1 MILERL
7 EITGFG
13 CLHDVSEELHPRVTV
28 ITGRNESGKSTL
40 LRAVRAALYG
50 IDAGGQGRAVDRS
63 DWARFEPWTRGAYG
77 LALTYKLDDGRRI
90 RVARRL
96 DTREQS
102 VQVLE
107 LGGSEL
113 TDELRSGRAVTPGR
127 FHLGIDEAVFCATA
141 WLGDDGLRID
151 APEGARQRAGQL
163 QEAIERLADTRRGVT
178 AAQALGRI
186 REAMDRVGTE
196 RRGTSPLGVA
206 TARLRA
212 LEHMLADARTRLS
225 AVAIDQERLAG
236 LEATLAAETER
247 WVDAER
253 ARLSARLSDTVHRRR
268 QLTELV
274 HEARLHAATLDATA
288 AYSRFPLDAE
298 TEVTTLGG
306 ELAQARAGATDA
318 GVRWDTAVER
328 LRPIRARRAEIASGV
343 AALSTPHGP
352 PIEPGSGVGERAQR
366 LRGELTAAAAMA
378 HRETGDDARVAALR
392 REIAATG
399 LHGLPSTVIDD
410 LVPQLELA
418 KRGGVALSAA
428 AVLIACCAA
437 ALGLG
442 LARVHLVVPSLIAVG
457 AGTAGAILCVWRA
470 WRRSRLASLAREA
483 ARQMAMEAGA
493 DPADIERLSARLPVL
508 RALHEA
514 LDDTERRTSRRQADA
529 ETTRIGLTS
538 LLERCQALAAES
550 GAADPRPRPAA
561 TADAV
566 IAAASEILDRVDMTV
581 ARSRRREELIAE
593 DAVLAAEEASCAQLR
608 DDVDRS
614 ARTVAHLE
622 TRLRGL
628 LDATGML
635 LPDRD
640 PALAVAGFRHAC
652 ESRRDHDEARRRL
665 TDLQRSVRALG
676 GDAAALEHVEA
687 GITDQL
693 AQRGGDLS
701 AALAAA
707 PPDAATL
714 QQLDVEAERARRAA
728 TSAGDQARELR
739 ARLGGVMDTLPSIA
753 DLEDERDVCAAARER
768 GLHQLKA
775 LSAAADMIE
784 SASRITHREL
794 APRLAAS
801 LASRLSLLT
810 GARYLNV
817 NVDTDHFAL
826 GLLSRERP
834 DMVSLDAVSH
844 GTRDQVAL
852 LLRLAL
858 CEVLGGSGE
867 RAPLLLDEPLLTSD
881 PARRDTFIEFLH
893 DLSATHQVLIST
905 ADPATIEAVSRV
917 TVGDCAVVRLEDP
930 ISIEVDGAAGAIG
943 RHSARMRLL
952 SGQG

>member
-13 CLHDVSEELHPRVTV
+13 CLHEVSEELHPRVTV
-28 ITGRNESGKSTL
+28 IAGRNESGKSTL

-151 APEGARQRAGQL
+151 AAEGARQRAGQL

-178 AAQALGRI
+178 AAQALGRL
-186 REAMDRVGTE
+186 REAMDRVGSE
-196 RRGTSPLGVA
+196 RRATSPLGVA

-212 LEHMLADARTRLS
+212 LERMLADARARLS
-225 AVAIDQERLAG
+225 AVALDQERLAG
-236 LEATLAAETER
+236 LEATLTAETEQ

-253 ARLSARLSDTVHRRR
+253 ARLSGRLADTVHRRA
-268 QLTELV
+268 QLIELV

-306 ELAQARAGATDA
+306 ELAQARLSAAEA
-318 GVRWDTAVER
+318 RVRGDTAVER
-328 LRPIRARRAEIASGV
+328 LRPIRARREEIARGV
-343 AALSTPHGP
+343 AALGIQHQT
-352 PIEPGSGVGERAQR
+352 PIEAGGAVGERAQR
-366 LRGELTAAAAMA
+366 LRGELIAAAAAA
-378 HRETGDDARVAALR
+378 HRETGDDAREAALR

-399 LHGLPSTVIDD
+399 LRGLPAPVIDE
-410 LVPQLELA
+410 LLPQLELA
-418 KRGGVALSAA
+418 KRGGTALNVA

-437 ALGLG
+437 ALGGG
-442 LARVHLVVPSLIAVG
+442 LARTHHVVPSLIAVG
-457 AGTAGAILCVWRA
+457 VGAVGVVLCVWQA
-470 WRRSRLASLAREA
+470 WQRSRSASTAREA
-483 ARQMAMEAGA
+483 ARQIAMEAGA
-493 DPADIERLSARLPVL
+493 DPADVERLSARLPVL

-514 LDDTERRTSRRQADA
+514 LDDTERRTSRRRADA
-529 ETTRIGLTS
+529 EATQVALGS
-538 LLERCQALAAES
+538 LLERCQALAAQS

-561 TADAV
+561 TTDAV
-566 IAAASEILDRVDMTV
+566 IAAAGEILDRVDMTV
-581 ARSRRREELIAE
+581 ARSRRREELLAG
-593 DAVLAAEEASCAQLR
+593 DAILAAEEAGCAQLR

-614 ARTVAHLE
+614 ARTVANLE

-628 LDATGML
+628 LDASGML

-665 TDLQRSVRALG
+665 ADLQRSARALG
-676 GDAAALEHVEA
+676 GDVAALEHLEA
-687 GITDQL
+687 DISDQL
-693 AQRGGDLS
+693 AQRGGDIA
-701 AALAAA
+701 AALGAT

-714 QQLDVEAERARRAA
+714 QQLDLDAERARRAA

-739 ARLGGVMDTLPSIA
+739 ARLGGVLDTLPSVA
-753 DLEDERDVCAAARER
+753 DLEDERDACATARER

-775 LSAAADMIE
+775 LRTAADMIE
-784 SASRITHREL
+784 SASRVTHREL
-794 APRLAAS
+794 APRLAQS
-801 LASRLSLLT
+801 LASRLSMLT

-826 GLLSRERP
+826 GLLSRDRP
-834 DMVSLDAVSH
+834 DMVPLDAVSH

-858 CEVLGGSGE
+858 CEVLGGAGE

-881 PARRDTFIEFLH
+881 PARRDAFIEFLH

-917 TVGDCAVVRLEDP
+917 TVGDCAVVRLPDP
-930 ISIEVDGAAGAIG
+930 ISIEVDGAIG
-943 RHSARMRLL
+943 RHSARMHLV